1 MPDVSITFNIVV
13 ILKLYL
19 FKEKEKYSA
28 RIFESAK
35 VNITIMSIS
44 DYEFIARFRK

>member
-1 MPDVSITFNIVV
+1 MTASNWKTLMLDVSITFNIVV

-19 FKEKEKYSA
+19 FKEKEKYNA

-35 VNITIMSIS
+35 VYY
-44 DYEFIARFRK
+44 YEY